1 MTITDLLKKIRQP
14 YIDQFSYT
22 AAQADFHV
30 EPVLRGQDG
39 SAIYEGTLDTPYR
52 CDLVHKE
59 TLKTESVEAIES
71 NRFETVCCAIGAMRL
86 TLSAF
91 SWDMLTLV
99 INGMSRAA
107 AEKVMRDWFL
117 HWFDEN
123 DSNAEDIGGLYGV
136 VHFLSDPVSVGTAVR
151 FEVDLGSV
159 PADAVTAL
167 IEELADQGASGLTL
181 C

>member
-14 YIDQFSYT
+14 YIDQFSGT
-22 AAQADFHV
+22 AAQSDFHV
-30 EPVLRGQDG
+30 EPVLRDRNGF
-39 SAIYEGTLDTPYR
+39 AMYEGTLGTPYR

-59 TLKTESVEAIES
+59 TLKTESIDVTES
-71 NRFETVCCAIGAMRL
+71 NRFKTVYCDIGAMRL
-86 TLSAF
+86 TMSAF
-91 SWDMLTLV
+91 SWDMVTLV
-99 INGMSRAA
+99 INGMSQPA

-123 DSNAEDIGGLYGV
+123 DSNVANIDGLYGV
-136 VHFLSDPVSVGTAVR
+136 VHFMSDPVSVGTAVR

-159 PADAVTAL
+159 PADAIAML
-167 IEELADQGASGLTL
+167 FEELADQGASALTL